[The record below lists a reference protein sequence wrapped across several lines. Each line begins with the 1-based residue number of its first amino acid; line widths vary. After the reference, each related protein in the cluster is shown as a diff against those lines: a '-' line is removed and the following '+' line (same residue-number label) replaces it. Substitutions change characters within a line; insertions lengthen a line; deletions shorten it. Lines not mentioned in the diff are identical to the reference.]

1 MRSSS
6 LFGAA
11 ILALLCS
18 FATLARAAESTEVA
32 DRDGRV
38 LAGDAALKKGDCR
51 AAAEAY
57 VQAAATDRNPR
68 VARRALGV
76 ADFCKHLPA
85 QWQAARRL
93 YELDPENPDA
103 LRAVG
108 VAALDAWQID
118 FARRAFTELLAKPD
132 VDPARAWGEILPPLT
147 EGAQTVAAWRVFETL
162 VPRDQVDGDVL
173 LQLATMA
180 CNADDLA
187 PCADLLA
194 AARIKGVGND
204 PRSTRMAAALAVGQG
219 DAARALLEA
228 QRAAKDDPVN
238 QRYAVVETLFALDRI
253 DEARIELGRIASDKS
268 QAAEA
273 DRRLGLLDLSSG
285 DLVAAERRFGARLE
299 RKEGAGEALDYL
311 AVIAERLGRTDAALR
326 GYQQLIAAG
335 GALTVRTRAAQL
347 LIASGE
353 RETATAL
360 FDDLLRGNADTVIDV
375 ELARA
380 NVFAEAGEFDLALAG
395 LDAALQRR
403 PSHPQLLYQRAV
415 TLDAASRT
423 REGVAVLE
431 QMLRDRPDE
440 GTVMNALGYTLADRK
455 LQLSRAEKLIR
466 AALAQRP
473 DNAAFIDSLGWVRYR
488 RNDLKSARTL
498 LTRAYALSRQAEI
511 AAHLGEVLWESGDR
525 AGASAVWARALASSP
540 ESKPLRAVHDRYA
553 PPPKSSGT
561 H

>member
-1 MRSSS
+1 
-6 LFGAA
+6 
-11 ILALLCS
+11 
-18 FATLARAAESTEVA
+18 
-32 DRDGRV
+32 
-38 LAGDAALKKGDCR
+38 
-51 AAAEAY
+51 
-57 VQAAATDRNPR
+57 
-68 VARRALGV
+68 
-76 ADFCKHLPA
+76 
-85 QWQAARRL
+85 
-93 YELDPENPDA
+93 
-103 LRAVG
+103 
-108 VAALDAWQID
+108 
-118 FARRAFTELLAKPD
+118 
-132 VDPARAWGEILPPLT
+132 
-147 EGAQTVAAWRVFETL
+147 
-162 VPRDQVDGDVL
+162 
-173 LQLATMA
+173 MA

-299 RKEGAGEALDYL
+299 RKEGAGEALYYL

-511 AAHLGEVLWESGDR
+511 AAHLGEVLWDIEIEGLPLRPEPRRNCGTCTRCLDLCPTKAFVRERMLDAGRCISYLSIEKRGALQASERNALGEWVFGCDICQEVCPYN
-525 AGASAVWARALASSP
+525 AAPLKQHFGASVPELSREAGVGPMLNLADLLSLRSDQAFAKKFQGTALMRAKREGLLRNAAVVAANTMAVSVLPVLIELVGRDPSP
-540 ESKPLRAVHDRYA
+540 VVCRHA
-553 PPPKSSGT
+553 
-561 H
+561 